1 MHLRNAQAESD
12 KIEFM
17 RDLGTY
23 EAQASDNIKMKEI
36 FTNLYTLVKSTVEQ
50 ISTLANNDDNF
61 IEDLTQKIQQTVQY
75 GDRHSVAIRQGEHLQ
90 SLKRGLRR
98 MDHGGIDM
106 ENQHK
111 VH

>member
-1 MHLRNAQAESD
+1 MNLKNAQAESD
-12 KIEFM
+12 KIEIM

-36 FTNLYTLVKSTVEQ
+36 FTSLYTLVKSTAQQ
-50 ISTLANNDDNF
+50 ISTLASNDDTF
-61 IEDLTQKIQQTVQY
+61 IKDLTQKMQQTVQY
-75 GDRHSVAIRQGEHLQ
+75 GERHSVAIRQGEHLQ
-90 SLKRGLRR
+90 ALKRGLRR
-98 MDHGGIDM
+98 MDHGGVDM

>member
-36 FTNLYTLVKSTVEQ
+36 FANLYNLVKSTSQ
-50 ISTLANNDDNF
+50 
-61 IEDLTQKIQQTVQY
+61 
-75 GDRHSVAIRQGEHLQ
+75 
-90 SLKRGLRR
+90 
-98 MDHGGIDM
+98 
-106 ENQHK
+106 
-111 VH
+111 